1 MLAPGVPAGTPAY
14 SRPTMEAAASNRVA
28 IPERPAPT
36 RLRSLPRRAWL
47 ALSAAWAVLL
57 GLLPHILHH
66 IGPLAGAALFA
77 GVGGSL
83 LFGAAGL
90 LAAIPFLLRLHR
102 RYGNWRVPAATLA
115 LFAAIFS
122 ISTFV
127 IGPTISGGG
136 GADAS
141 ATSSQPANPPVD
153 NKEPGHA
160 AHH

>member
-1 MLAPGVPAGTPAY
+1 
-14 SRPTMEAAASNRVA
+14 MEASTSDLAA
-28 IPERPAPT
+28 IPAWRAPT
-36 RLRSLPRRAWL
+36 RLHSLPRRAWL

-57 GLLPHILHH
+57 GLLPHVLHH
-66 IGPLAGAALFA
+66 VGPLAGAALFA
-77 GVGGSL
+77 GAGGSL
-83 LFGAAGL
+83 LFGAIGL
-90 LAAIPFLLRLHR
+90 LAAIPFLLRLHH

-122 ISTFV
+122 ISTFA

-136 GADAS
+136 DADAG
-141 ATSSQPANPPVD
+141 ATTSQPANPPAD

>member
-1 MLAPGVPAGTPAY
+1 M
-14 SRPTMEAAASNRVA
+14 MEASATSRVVIA
-28 IPERPAPT
+28 ERRAPT
-36 RLRSLPRRAWL
+36 GLRSLPRRAWL
-47 ALSAAWAVLL
+47 ALSAVWAVLL

-66 IGPLAGAALFA
+66 IGPLAGATLFA
-77 GVGGSL
+77 GIGGSL
-83 LFGAAGL
+83 LFGAIGL

-102 RYGNWRVPAATLA
+102 RYSNWRVPAATLA

-136 GADAS
+136 DADAS
-141 ATSSQPANPPVD
+141 ATTSQPANPPVD
-153 NKEPGHA
+153 NKEPGHG